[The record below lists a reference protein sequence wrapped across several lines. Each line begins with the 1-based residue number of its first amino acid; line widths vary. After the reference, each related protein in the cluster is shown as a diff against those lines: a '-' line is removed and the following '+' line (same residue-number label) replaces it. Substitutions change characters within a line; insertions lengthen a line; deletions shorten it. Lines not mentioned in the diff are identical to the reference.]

1 VYLPVSP
8 PRAARAGWFAA
19 WLAVVVVQAV
29 LAVHSEAG
37 AHPDE
42 HGAGQRPAEGP
53 GDPAGHAA
61 GDHGEPGEHGD
72 CGLCLAAA
80 AGTPALPNAGLPPA
94 APRPAAL
101 DPRRPPV
108 PAAIPVRTGPQAR
121 APPT

>member
-1 VYLPVSP
+1 MYLPVSP

-42 HGAGQRPAEGP
+42 PGAGQPRADGP
-53 GDPAGHAA
+53 GDHGGHAP
-61 GDHGEPGEHGD
+61 GEQGEHGD

-80 AGTPALPNAGLPPA
+80 AGTPALPAAGLPPA

-101 DPRRPPV
+101 EPRRPPV
-108 PAAIPVRTGPQAR
+108 PAATPVRTGRQAR
-121 APPT
+121 APPA

>member
-19 WLAVVVVQAV
+19 WLAMVVVQAV

-42 HGAGQRPAEGP
+42 AGAGQHTADGP
-53 GDPAGHAA
+53 GDPAGPPA
-61 GDHGEPGEHGD
+61 GDHGD

-80 AGTPALPNAGLPPA
+80 AGTPALPAAGLPPA

-108 PAAIPVRTGPQAR
+108 PAATPVRTGRQAR
-121 APPT
+121 APPA